1 MPDIETRMAI
11 LMDKC
16 QELEVMIDREV
27 LELVATHVTS
37 SVRELEGI
45 LLQAIAEAQL
55 TNTNPTMRS
64 VADVMKKLYSRMP
77 MQSSAMDLPKR
88 PDVRTCDDLIAVV
101 ADYYKLSRAELI
113 SEGRKKEIM
122 VPRQICM
129 YLIREML
136 SQSYETI
143 GDHFGGK
150 NHTTVMHACHKVEE
164 EIKAEGKILRDI
176 NALKREIGFVH

>member
-1 MPDIETRMAI
+1 
-11 LMDKC
+11 
-16 QELEVMIDREV
+16 
-27 LELVATHVTS
+27 
-37 SVRELEGI
+37 
-45 LLQAIAEAQL
+45 
-55 TNTNPTMRS
+55 
-64 VADVMKKLYSRMP
+64 
-77 MQSSAMDLPKR
+77 
-88 PDVRTCDDLIAVV
+88 
-101 ADYYKLSRAELI
+101 
-113 SEGRKKEIM
+113 
-122 VPRQICM
+122 M